1 MDLPPPAEISDL
13 PSREGARSVALAI
26 LDDAS
31 RHAASLAQA
40 RDEETLHDFRVA
52 VRKLRAWLRAFHGEL
67 EDTVGRRAL
76 KRLRAVQQLS
86 GGARDAEVQ
95 AIWLRG
101 HLKELPPDAVP
112 AAEMLAQA
120 LDAEAN
126 AGFDVEGTLERFA
139 RVEQLLRDGLSRW
152 TMELKVGE
160 QGEVKPF
167 AWAWMTA
174 LRQALADLHDS
185 AGKVQGA
192 HDNEA
197 LHETRI
203 RVKRLRYL
211 TEPLKSW
218 PEGKELLSA
227 LKKRQ
232 ELLGELHDRHVL
244 LLRCGTLTAEGHTGA
259 AEGISALLRAQVA
272 QLYALHLE
280 LRTGDGVLGD
290 KIELIC
296 ARLHQRRALRVDY
309 FPLD

>member
-1 MDLPPPAEISDL
+1 VDLPAPSEITDFPA
-13 PSREGARSVALAI
+13 PEGARIVALAM
-26 LDDAS
+26 LDEAS
-31 RHAASLAQA
+31 KHAAAMAQA
-40 RDEETLHDFRVA
+40 RDEETLHDFRVS
-52 VRKLRAWLRAFHGEL
+52 VRKLRAWLRAFRGEL
-67 EDTVGRRAL
+67 DDTIGRRAL

-95 AIWLRG
+95 ALWLRS
-101 HLKELPPDAVP
+101 HFKELPPDAAP
-112 AAEMLAQA
+112 AAELLAQA

-126 AGFDVEGTLERFA
+126 AGFDVEGTLERFN
-139 RVEQLLRDGLSRW
+139 RVETLLRDGLGRW
-152 TMELKVGE
+152 TLELKTGT

-185 AGKVQGA
+185 AAKVQGA
-192 HDNEA
+192 QDSES
-197 LHETRI
+197 LHEARI
-203 RVKRLRYL
+203 RVKRLRYM

-218 PEGKELLSA
+218 PEGKELLQA

-244 LLRCGTLTAEGHTGA
+244 LLRCGTLSAEGHTSA
-259 AEGISALLRAQVA
+259 ADGISALLRAQVA
-272 QLYALHLE
+272 QLYAQHLE
-280 LRTGDGVLGD
+280 LRTSDGVLGE
-290 KIELIC
+290 KVEIIC